1 MMCALR
7 HVAPLLQTTW
17 LGLCDMLWRVYNVW
31 VTDNHCSDCHEWK
44 HDSHMTSLYG
54 ISSQVISKCGA
65 VKNGGLAQ

>member
-1 MMCALR
+1 
-7 HVAPLLQTTW
+7 
-17 LGLCDMLWRVYNVW
+17 MLWRVYNVW

-65 VKNGGLAQ
+65 VRWSGSVTLQLLASVWEMEGHNEI